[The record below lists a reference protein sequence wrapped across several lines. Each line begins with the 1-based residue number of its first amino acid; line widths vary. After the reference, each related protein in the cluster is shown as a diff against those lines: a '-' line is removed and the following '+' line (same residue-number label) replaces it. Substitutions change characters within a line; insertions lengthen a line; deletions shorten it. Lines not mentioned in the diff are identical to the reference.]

1 MSHRTL
7 KKTFL
12 EKQADFTK
20 DEAPGLDLDLPK
32 LLEDKVKTDTKE
44 GSALARSTRIRKASE
59 FLPEDA
65 VKLRKSYYCAEK
77 TGYLNKKVAT
87 ANPLAMMGNPD
98 MMSGMMKQNLQGM
111 FNMFLF
117 TAVGSI
123 FSGFIIA
130 QIPFPLGQ
138 KFKAITQ
145 QGLNMPALDPS
156 YVSSMSWCFLLIY
169 GLQGILSLI
178 IADSEGIDEMMN
190 MMGPQAQMMQA
201 TGAMG

>member
-77 TGYLNKKVAT
+77 TG
-87 ANPLAMMGNPD
+87 
-98 MMSGMMKQNLQGM
+98 
-111 FNMFLF
+111 
-117 TAVGSI
+117 
-123 FSGFIIA
+123 
-130 QIPFPLGQ
+130 
-138 KFKAITQ
+138 
-145 QGLNMPALDPS
+145 
-156 YVSSMSWCFLLIY
+156 
-169 GLQGILSLI
+169 
-178 IADSEGIDEMMN
+178 
-190 MMGPQAQMMQA
+190 
-201 TGAMG
+201 